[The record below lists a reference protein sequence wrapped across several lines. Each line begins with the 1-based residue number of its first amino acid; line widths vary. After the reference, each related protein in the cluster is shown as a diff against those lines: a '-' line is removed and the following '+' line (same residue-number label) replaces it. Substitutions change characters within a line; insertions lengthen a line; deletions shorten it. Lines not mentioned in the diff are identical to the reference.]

1 MTSYPFVRL
10 YRAGQQASQTPKKEL
25 LPPKG
30 PSVKLTQGWSEPCP
44 VVDGHRAC
52 RADFSSVCWFYGRDI
67 FTLLKQQGQP
77 RPIGSIGTYWGG
89 TADELWSSR
98 EALKKCLDPS
108 KPIPGKDST
117 LWNGMIA
124 PLLQTTI
131 KGAVWYQ
138 GE

>member
-1 MTSYPFVRL
+1 MLFGDVWVCSGQSNMAYSLSGSNGVGMVHPPVNDSQKEIRDMTSYPFVRL

-77 RPIGSIGTYWGG
+77 RPIGLIGSDG
-89 TADELWSSR
+89 LS
-98 EALKKCLDPS
+98 
-108 KPIPGKDST
+108 
-117 LWNGMIA
+117 
-124 PLLQTTI
+124 
-131 KGAVWYQ
+131 
-138 GE
+138 GEKL